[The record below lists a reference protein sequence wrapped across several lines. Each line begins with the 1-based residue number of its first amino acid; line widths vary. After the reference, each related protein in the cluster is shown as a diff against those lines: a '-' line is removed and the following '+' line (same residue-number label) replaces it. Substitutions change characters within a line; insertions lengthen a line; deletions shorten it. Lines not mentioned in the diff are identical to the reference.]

1 MYENRS
7 LIDKMKTFDIYKKLP
22 KEYLQPTCVGALL
35 TIFTFILSIYLFFF
49 EFSRYFQYKI
59 KSEMLVDLSQG
70 SDQLPVSFDITFNR
84 LPCTVLSLDL
94 SDQIGGH
101 SANLEGNIIKK
112 ELDERGK
119 VINGNYKNNITD
131 REQLFRKFKNDL
143 AEKRGCKVSG
153 EFTISRVPGN
163 FHFSSHPYGD
173 ILQRMVR
180 ENHNFKPNLTHTIH
194 SLSFGKEISMD
205 DFKHEFNMGIFG
217 PLDGV
222 SKTDN
227 KYQNIFHY
235 YLQIVP
241 TKFIRLNGNQY
252 NSYQCTVNT
261 NVDRSPTNFPAVMF
275 RYDISP
281 ILVKYTQIKPNML
294 DAVVNICAIFG
305 GMFSVAGIFDM
316 LILRFFKKSSDVKST

>member
-143 AEKRGCKVSG
+143 AEKLNYSVLNSERLVFNPEIVS
-153 EFTISRVPGN
+153 
-163 FHFSSHPYGD
+163 
-173 ILQRMVR
+173 
-180 ENHNFKPNLTHTIH
+180 
-194 SLSFGKEISMD
+194 
-205 DFKHEFNMGIFG
+205 
-217 PLDGV
+217 
-222 SKTDN
+222 
-227 KYQNIFHY
+227 
-235 YLQIVP
+235 
-241 TKFIRLNGNQY
+241 
-252 NSYQCTVNT
+252 
-261 NVDRSPTNFPAVMF
+261 
-275 RYDISP
+275 
-281 ILVKYTQIKPNML
+281 
-294 DAVVNICAIFG
+294 
-305 GMFSVAGIFDM
+305 
-316 LILRFFKKSSDVKST
+316 